1 MVSKYYYKILVHK
14 EKFTNIMGV
23 SLLQK
28 KTNIILEGGLKPLIH
43 PN

>member
-1 MVSKYYYKILVHK
+1 MVSKYYYKIFAHK

-28 KTNIILEGGLKPLIH
+28 TP
-43 PN
+43 PF